1 MELTFLDARQGD
13 AIWVRWGE
21 GRQLLVD
28 MGTSGTGRALAD
40 RFRALPEDQ
49 RAFELLVV
57 THVDTDHIGGVL
69 TGLVDPAEP
78 VPVTFAD
85 VWFNGWEHLNGLVPA
100 DERSALEP
108 MGGVQGELLTTWLRD
123 HAWNDAFGRAAVVR
137 TDTTLPRV
145 ELPDGLTIT
154 VLAPVQERLTELV
167 PEWQLA
173 VAAALEK
180 GTLTD
185 VSPGLEPMGPSTA
198 PTLESAVDLALL
210 SEDPFKVDGSKANAA
225 SIALVLE
232 HDGKRA
238 LLTGD
243 ATASELLGGLALL
256 GAGERVPLDLVK
268 LPHHGSRN
276 NVSRAAGPGRR
287 LPALGVLERR
297 HDVPAPG
304 RDRGLARRPRRGP
317 GAAPGVQRA
326 QHVQPVVGT
335 VRVAGPVRLHHDVRR
350 RGRRCDGRPL
360 LRSGPV
366 EPAQQQEE
374 HHEAEHQHD
383 HADDRTDEGAALL
396 GRHRGRRPRGAANR
410 RPRPARPSRG
420 RRRG

>member
-1 MELTFLDARQGD
+1 VELTFLDARQGD

-28 MGTSGTGRALAD
+28 MGTSGTGRALAG

-100 DERSALEP
+100 DERSPLEP

-123 HAWNDAFGRAAVVR
+123 HAWNDAFGRGAVVR
-137 TDTTLPRV
+137 TDTTLPSV
-145 ELPDGLTIT
+145 ELPDGLKIT
-154 VLAPVQERLTELV
+154 VVAPVQERLADLV

-185 VSPGLEPMGPSTA
+185 VSPGLEPMGPSTP
-198 PTLESAVDLALL
+198 PTLESALDLALL

-276 NVSRAAGPGRR
+276 NVSRELVQAVDCPLWVFSSDGTTFRHPDAIAVSRVVRDSGTQPHLVFNVPSTFNRWWDRPEWQDLFGYTTTYGVEDDGVTV
-287 LPALGVLERR
+287 AL
-297 HDVPAPG
+297 
-304 RDRGLARRPRRGP
+304 
-317 GAAPGVQRA
+317 
-326 QHVQPVVGT
+326 
-335 VRVAGPVRLHHDVRR
+335 
-350 RGRRCDGRPL
+350 
-360 LRSGPV
+360 S
-366 EPAQQQEE
+366 
-374 HHEAEHQHD
+374 
-383 HADDRTDEGAALL
+383 
-396 GRHRGRRPRGAANR
+396 
-410 RPRPARPSRG
+410 
-420 RRRG
+420 

>member
-100 DERSALEP
+100 DERSELEP
-108 MGGVQGELLTTWLRD
+108 MGGVQGELLTAWLRD
-123 HAWNDAFGRAAVVR
+123 HAWNDAFGRAAAIR

-145 ELPDGLTIT
+145 ELPDGLSIT
-154 VLAPVQERLTELV
+154 VLAPVQERLTDLV

-198 PTLESAVDLALL
+198 PTLESAVDLAIL
-210 SEDPFKVDGSKANAA
+210 SEDPFKVDGSRANAA
-225 SIALVLE
+225 SIA
-232 HDGKRA
+232 R
-238 LLTGD
+238 
-243 ATASELLGGLALL
+243 GLALL
-256 GAGERVPLDLVK
+256 GAGQRVPLDLVK

-276 NVSRAAGPGRR
+276 NVSRALVQAVDCPLWVFSSDGTTFRHPDAIAVSRVVRDAGPEPHLVFNVPSTFNQWWERSEWQDLFGYTTTYGVEDDGVTV
-287 LPALGVLERR
+287 AL
-297 HDVPAPG
+297 
-304 RDRGLARRPRRGP
+304 
-317 GAAPGVQRA
+317 
-326 QHVQPVVGT
+326 
-335 VRVAGPVRLHHDVRR
+335 
-350 RGRRCDGRPL
+350 
-360 LRSGPV
+360 S
-366 EPAQQQEE
+366 
-374 HHEAEHQHD
+374 
-383 HADDRTDEGAALL
+383 
-396 GRHRGRRPRGAANR
+396 
-410 RPRPARPSRG
+410 
-420 RRRG
+420 

>member
-1 MELTFLDARQGD
+1 VELTFLDARQGD
-13 AIWVRWGE
+13 AIWVRWGQ

-69 TGLVDPAEP
+69 TGLVDPDEP

-100 DERSALEP
+100 DERSELEP

-123 HAWNDAFGRAAVVR
+123 HAWNDAFGRAAVIR

-154 VLAPVQERLTELV
+154 VLAPVLQRLTDLV

-198 PTLESAVDLALL
+198 PTL
-210 SEDPFKVDGSKANAA
+210 
-225 SIALVLE
+225 
-232 HDGKRA
+232 
-238 LLTGD
+238 
-243 ATASELLGGLALL
+243 
-256 GAGERVPLDLVK
+256 
-268 LPHHGSRN
+268 
-276 NVSRAAGPGRR
+276 
-287 LPALGVLERR
+287 
-297 HDVPAPG
+297 
-304 RDRGLARRPRRGP
+304 
-317 GAAPGVQRA
+317 
-326 QHVQPVVGT
+326 
-335 VRVAGPVRLHHDVRR
+335 
-350 RGRRCDGRPL
+350 
-360 LRSGPV
+360 
-366 EPAQQQEE
+366 
-374 HHEAEHQHD
+374 
-383 HADDRTDEGAALL
+383 
-396 GRHRGRRPRGAANR
+396 
-410 RPRPARPSRG
+410 
-420 RRRG
+420 

>member
-13 AIWVRWGE
+13 AIWVRWGQ

-69 TGLVDPAEP
+69 TGLVDPDEP

-100 DERSALEP
+100 DERSELEP

-123 HAWNDAFGRAAVVR
+123 HAWNDAFGRAAVIR

-145 ELPDGLTIT
+145 ELPDGLAIT
-154 VLAPVQERLTELV
+154 VLAPVQERLTDLV

-180 GTLTD
+180 GTLTE

-276 NVSRAAGPGRR
+276 NVSRELVQAVDCPLWVFSSDGTTF
-287 LPALGVLERR
+287 R
-297 HDVPAPG
+297 HPDAIAVSRVV
-304 RDRGLARRPRRGP
+304 RD
-317 GAAPGVQRA
+317 
-326 QHVQPVVGT
+326 
-335 VRVAGPVRLHHDVRR
+335 
-350 RGRRCDGRPL
+350 
-360 LRSGPV
+360 SGPEPHLVFNVPSTFNQWWERAEWQDLFGYTTTYGV
-366 EPAQQQEE
+366 E
-374 HHEAEHQHD
+374 
-383 HADDRTDEGAALL
+383 DDGVTVAL
-396 GRHRGRRPRGAANR
+396 
-410 RPRPARPSRG
+410 S
-420 RRRG
+420 